1 MSDRTPQQPETPPGS
16 AAAAEQSARRA
27 EDTAEYAQRQ
37 SQDALAVAESARE
50 AALEAARKAG
60 RFSREFL
67 VTVISVV
74 TTAFGVVVAL
84 AWNTALSNWLKGFSE
99 DARTIGLF
107 IYALLIT
114 FLAVMAI
121 VILSR
126 VARRIGADPIEF
138 KLGAKKE

>member
-1 MSDRTPQQPETPPGS
+1 MSDRTPQEPTTPPT
-16 AAAAEQSARRA
+16 AAEQSARRA
-27 EDTAEYAQRQ
+27 ENTAAQARRE
-37 SQDALAVAESARE
+37 SQDALALAEQARE
-50 AALEAARKAG
+50 AAVEAARKAG
-60 RFSREFL
+60 RFSREFV

-84 AWNTALSNWLKGFSE
+84 AWNTALSNALGNLSE
-99 DARTIGLF
+99 GARTIGLF

-114 FLAVMAI
+114 FLAVLAI

-138 KLGAKKE
+138 RLGERKQ